1 MNEPFA
7 CLYDKRSISSEGTMK
22 LREPRTCT
30 QLSLFSLVRAP
41 NETPSCVSAW
51 RMMSAM
57 ALVGG
62 KTSSVSAPRKTNQKY
77 VRFQVRRAQFSAV
90 CASEL
95 HLKEPVVANENDV
108 VVCGRIEF
116 VGGVRG
122 SIGVSTRVESERDET
137 IRERMSNEH
146 TASLMSLT
154 TICTNPC
161 RAVRHELS
169 RAPVGR

>member
-1 MNEPFA
+1 
-7 CLYDKRSISSEGTMK
+7 
-22 LREPRTCT
+22 
-30 QLSLFSLVRAP
+30 
-41 NETPSCVSAW
+41 
-51 RMMSAM
+51 M

-62 KTSSVSAPRKTNQKY
+62 KTSSISAPRKANQRC

-90 CASEL
+90 CAGEL